1 MSAPIEAAMD
11 AAREIH
17 PQCEDHW
24 LESALKTFHASL
36 YVEEWKLMNQQA
48 NKERERLA
56 AIILTHFQPLL
67 AKVEGERD
75 ELKITLWNREQD
87 ILGLRRE
94 QAEAFSIRDAALNKY
109 SAVVDLLGESLGWQ
123 DREATLRAEL
133 AAAKALF
140 ERHTKAV
147 GEFLN
152 ELYAISCDPLAE
164 GTMEVSEM
172 KAALLEAAKRDH
184 GLRADLAE
192 KETALEELAQASHVF
207 QLGAQTGQQW
217 LLLTRAIL
225 CARSA
230 LASRADKGGAT

>member
-1 MSAPIEAAMD
+1 MSAPTEAAMA
-11 AAREIH
+11 AAREIQFTSEQIAASEWSH
-17 PQCEDHW
+17 SNWTEGMRIAGAD
-24 LESALKTFHASL
+24 SNYVAFHAF
-36 YVEEWKLMNQQA
+36 VAGTQ
-48 NKERERLA
+48 
-56 AIILTHFQPLL
+56 HFQPLL

-133 AAAKALF
+133 AAAKAELAG
-140 ERHTKAV
+140 ERNLHGQTRV
-147 GEFLN
+147 VVDELN
-152 ELYAISCDPLAE
+152 TICNDLRNAGQPQFIRSEAIR
-164 GTMEVSEM
+164 
-172 KAALLEAAKRDH
+172 LLREDQAQ
-184 GLRADLAE
+184 LRADLAA
-192 KETALEELAQASHVF
+192 KEAALEELVQASHVF
-207 QLGAQTGQQW
+207 QLGTQTGQQW
-217 LLLTRAIL
+217 LLLNRAIL